1 MTDAAPGLPA
11 LLSPAV
17 NPGRVNPGRVNT
29 ELAALRRL
37 VPSRSPAERRMI
49 SSSL

>member
-1 MTDAAPGLPA
+1 M
-11 LLSPAV
+11 
-17 NPGRVNPGRVNT
+17 NPGRVNPGRVNPAVNT
-29 ELAALRRL
+29 ELAVLQRL